1 MLSGSPGGGPCGWC
15 WSIDAPGAGFMKT
28 FFGSIGRRAF
38 GTMDADAMLE
48 FVPPPYRRKT
58 MRDGG

>member
-1 MLSGSPGGGPCGWC
+1 
-15 WSIDAPGAGFMKT
+15 MKT

-38 GTMDADAMLE
+38 GTMGADAMLE